1 MLHFISVLATTAE
14 AAAPSG
20 NAAEDI
26 VHGFHLEW
34 ALFLAQVINVII
46 VLFVLKKFAF
56 GPITTM
62 LDQRR
67 QRIADGED
75 KLKQIER
82 QLAESEQHTAEAIA
96 KANSEAQRLINE
108 AKESATAFTERKAQE
123 AVTSAQQILV
133 KAETAAKA
141 EREQIASELKREF
154 GRMLVNAT
162 TQVTGKVLT
171 ADDQKRINEQALAS
185 VES

>member
-1 MLHFISVLATTAE
+1 MLHIISVLASTAE

-20 NAAEDI
+20 NPAENI
-26 VHGFHLEW
+26 IKGFHVEW
-34 ALFLAQVINVII
+34 IPLGAAVLNVCI
-46 VLFVLKKFAF
+46 VLFVLKRYAF
-56 GPITTM
+56 GPITAM
-62 LDQRR
+62 LEQRR
-67 QRIADGED
+67 QRIADGEE

-82 QLAESEQHTAEAIA
+82 QLAESELHTAEAIA

-123 AVTSAQQILV
+123 AIASAQQILA

-141 EREQIASELKREF
+141 ERDQIASELKRDF
-154 GRMLVNAT
+154 ARLLVNAT

-171 ADDQKRINEQALAS
+171 SDDQKRINEQALAS
-185 VES
+185 VEA